1 MWPTHTSR
9 APRLISLNQ
18 CVIAGLVSAIHAV
31 RQGKTAESD
40 LAQFRGGN
48 RAEVFHCYSLTAWM
62 AGTSPAMT
70 VNGFW
75 LALAFPDEL
84 APLMVRAF
92 PPVAVLLVN
101 AAPALQPR
109 ADLIA
114 LLARLRRLGVVAVGA
129 LALRIR
135 GEPRCQHW
143 RLRVGRGGKSGDDR
157 GRSER
162 ERDGRDHPPP
172 ARRVRARGSQRIFGC
187 PHAPRIWAAGSRRKR
202 LRISLPIIL
211 ARSARVVLG
220 RSLAGVLLATA
231 IF

>member
-18 CVIAGLVSAIHAV
+18 CVIAGLVPAIHAV

-40 LAQFRGGN
+40 LARFRGGN

-114 LLARLRRLGVVAVGA
+114 LLARLRRLGVVAVAA

-143 RLRVGRGGKSGDDR
+143 RLRVGRGGKSEDER